1 MKLVS
6 TYNTLC
12 SELQSM
18 IRLHKAPHGAIPPTP
33 IPSKGVFQLDIDGD
47 IWQDIGLEGC
57 YPDPPCWLADEDVC
71 KGIRLMLEMDCCN
84 EEERRLS
91 REQSL
96 LQEWFSVEWLKV
108 QTSLEDAGENKY
120 DIHHTFSQQLDECF
134 KYHLK
139 KHRDNLL
146 EVYIKW
152 EAKV

>member
-1 MKLVS
+1 M
-6 TYNTLC
+6 
-12 SELQSM
+12 
-18 IRLHKAPHGAIPPTP
+18 
-33 IPSKGVFQLDIDGD
+33 
-47 IWQDIGLEGC
+47 
-57 YPDPPCWLADEDVC
+57 
-71 KGIRLMLEMDCCN
+71 
-84 EEERRLS
+84 
-91 REQSL
+91 

>member
-1 MKLVS
+1 M
-6 TYNTLC
+6 
-12 SELQSM
+12 
-18 IRLHKAPHGAIPPTP
+18 
-33 IPSKGVFQLDIDGD
+33 
-47 IWQDIGLEGC
+47 GC
-57 YPDPPCWLADEDVC
+57 YPDPPHWLADDNVC

-139 KHRDNLL
+139 KTQR
-146 EVYIKW
+146 
-152 EAKV
+152 